1 MAWPG
6 LNYATAKGRADPLP
20 FNAAHFPEAPEEK
33 GMMIYFLHG
42 FSVFLGVLAGTAVTI
57 LTQLYFARRAQTQ
70 QTQNLKF
77 ELGTERG
84 EDRYVAGRARKV
96 SSCSEW

>member
-1 MAWPG
+1 MRCAPI
-6 LNYATAKGRADPLP
+6 TASVGPELRDGQGRADPLP

-70 QTQNLKF
+70 QTQNLKI
-77 ELGTERG
+77 
-84 EDRYVAGRARKV
+84 
-96 SSCSEW
+96 